1 MKRTW
6 AWIGAAVLV
15 LAFLY
20 LPSLG
25 IGIGQL
31 LAFLLLLLCPLMHF
45 LGGHRGSHHGS
56 GEVGGNGT
64 SAQRDPGVGAGDR
77 ER

>member
-45 LGGHRGSHHGS
+45 LGGHRGSQHGS
-56 GEVGGNGT
+56 SGPDGDGA
-64 SAQRDPGVGAGDR
+64 SAPPEPRVGAGDR